1 VPTASIAGGS
11 LGLTDLDSRAGIELV
26 SWLVGAAPSISA
38 GAAAVAE
45 ACNSPTSATWSRRKG
60 NEGIRLT
67 ALPRRI
73 GIDSHGNDWTFL
85 SRTRKRCSSF
95 VDWVSVRDPSSSAKA
110 LLTSM
115 PI

>member
-1 VPTASIAGGS
+1 
-11 LGLTDLDSRAGIELV
+11 
-26 SWLVGAAPSISA
+26 
-38 GAAAVAE
+38 
-45 ACNSPTSATWSRRKG
+45 
-60 NEGIRLT
+60 
-67 ALPRRI
+67 
-73 GIDSHGNDWTFL
+73 L